1 MFTKHDGWIEVA
13 EVNPPTLPSMD
24 HLMLDGAWKHV
35 LITDNVFGQIRVS
48 PYAYA
53 ARITHDTPDVHPTVV
68 VSTRD
73 RNILAIESEVRGALG
88 NGVNSFFVVI
98 GDTVPQVDH
107 YSHHYEIVE
116 HLRVLQDDMPWF
128 EVGMPTRF
136 RKWQFRKRVD
146 LGAEYFVAGPLLDP
160 ATVAENMAR
169 LERHD
174 DDPPVFLAIIPPFSP
189 GWVER
194 AEGFGA
200 IPATDELKKQ
210 LLGLLPAER
219 REFGWKVAEETAE
232 AARAVG
238 AKGVV
243 LMGLKYETVIDEAPL
258 AWRRTQ

>member
-1 MFTKHDGWIEVA
+1 MFTRHDGWIEVA
-13 EVNPPTLPSMD
+13 EVNPPMLPTMD
-24 HLMLDGAWKHV
+24 HLMLDGVWQNV
-35 LITDNVFGQIRVS
+35 LITDNVFGKVRVS

-116 HLRVLQDDMPWF
+116 HLRELQEDMPWF

-146 LGAEYFVAGPLLDP
+146 LGAQYFIAGPLLDP
-160 ATVAENMAR
+160 STVAENMEKLDR
-169 LERHD
+169 RT

-200 IPATDELKKQ
+200 IPASDDLKAQ
-210 LLGLLPAER
+210 LLGMLPAER
-219 REFGWKVAEETAE
+219 RAFGWKVAEETAE
-232 AARAVG
+232 AARKAG
-238 AKGVV
+238 ARGIV
-243 LMGLKYETVIDEAPL
+243 LMGLKYETIVDEAPL
-258 AWRRTQ
+258 AWRSRR